1 VKVRLE
7 PRDCLELTELLE
19 LRVFVE
25 LQAAQDRLVSKA
37 QLDNKV
43 LQESAQRVLRGLRDS
58 KAQSGQ
64 KVQLEWLA
72 LAELQD

>member
-1 VKVRLE
+1 MKVRLE

>member
-1 VKVRLE
+1 VKVRQELL
-7 PRDCLELTELLE
+7 DCLESTELLE

-25 LQAAQDRLVSKA
+25 PQAAQDRLDSKV

-43 LQESAQRVLRGLRDS
+43 LQESAQVELQGLRDS

-64 KVQLEWLA
+64 KVLLEWLA

>member
-1 VKVRLE
+1 VKARQE
-7 PRDCLELTELLE
+7 PRDCLESTELLE

-25 LQAAQDRLVSKA
+25 PQAARDRLVNKA

-43 LQESAQRVLRGLRDS
+43 LQESAQVELRGLPDS

-64 KVQLEWLA
+64 KVLLEWSA